1 MRETVK
7 ETPFAAGA
15 FRERALS
22 QRGRPPEHAIR
33 DHGDH
38 KLNPDLFA
46 YYEDLD
52 MRAAAVLVPVVD
64 YGDEARV
71 IFTRRTTKLRKH
83 SGQIAFPGGSIDPD
97 DRSPEDAALRES
109 EEEIGLAR
117 HFVQPVARLP
127 DYLAGSGFRIT
138 PVLSVVRPGFALKI
152 NPDEVDA
159 VFEVPLGF
167 IMDPANHARGSA
179 MLGGKVRQYYEIKF
193 GDHRIWGITAGIVR
207 TIYERLYA

>member
-1 MRETVK
+1 
-7 ETPFAAGA
+7 
-15 FRERALS
+15 
-22 QRGRPPEHAIR
+22 
-33 DHGDH
+33 
-38 KLNPDLFA
+38 
-46 YYEDLD
+46 
-52 MRAAAVLVPVVD
+52 
-64 YGDEARV
+64 
-71 IFTRRTTKLRKH
+71 
-83 SGQIAFPGGSIDPD
+83 
-97 DRSPEDAALRES
+97 
-109 EEEIGLAR
+109 AR

-138 PVLSVVRPGFALKI
+138 PVLSVVRPGFSLKI